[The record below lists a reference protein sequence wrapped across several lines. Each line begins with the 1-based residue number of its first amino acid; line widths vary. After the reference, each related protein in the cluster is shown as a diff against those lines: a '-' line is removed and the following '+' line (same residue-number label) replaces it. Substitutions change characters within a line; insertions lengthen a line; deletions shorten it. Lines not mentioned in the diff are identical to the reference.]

1 MWIWRR
7 EFWRSYWFALR
18 RSVKDKSTRS
28 MAVRIS
34 FALAYLFLYVPA
46 ILLLP
51 LRQRGTIWLIAFYG
65 LIFGTGAIAFLM
77 LRRSHR
83 SQDKLLSYSLTST
96 NRLGLPRTDDISPA
110 VRNFLKNVPDE

>member
-7 EFWRSYWFALR
+7 EVWRSYWFALR
-18 RSVKDKSTRS
+18 RSVKDKPPRS

-65 LIFGTGAIAFLM
+65 LIFGTGQ
-77 LRRSHR
+77 LR
-83 SQDKLLSYSLTST
+83 
-96 NRLGLPRTDDISPA
+96 
-110 VRNFLKNVPDE
+110 F